1 MIIKKRRETFYP
13 TFAYLT
19 GEAPNGEYE
28 IRNINNIEYSGKIPD
43 SIASDAVLSRPDLLQ
58 KEANL
63 KRQRLMYCLQEKN
76 FCPT

>member
-1 MIIKKRRETFYP
+1 MIIKKGGKLFIQPCVFNRGG
-13 TFAYLT
+13 AKW
-19 GEAPNGEYE
+19 EYE